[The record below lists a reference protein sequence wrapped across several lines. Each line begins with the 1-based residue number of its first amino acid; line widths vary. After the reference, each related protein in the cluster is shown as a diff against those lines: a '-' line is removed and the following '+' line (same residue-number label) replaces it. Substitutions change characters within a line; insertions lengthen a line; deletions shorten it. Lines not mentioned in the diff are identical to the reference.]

1 MKTPIRPLPRLLAAA
16 LLTATLAAPAAASH
30 PDSGSPLQFVVG
42 DQRTRQQL
50 DTLNIAE
57 PLDLGVGE
65 EVVIQPVL
73 PNGRRDIVPRVR
85 YSVSAGKNNVHIATV
100 RNNASALLVR
110 GLRHGNDRNGT
121 SALIKFELVDR
132 ADRDRLRPNQRDG
145 YISVRVLPQG
155 FAYDRPG
162 VGVAPIQDPRYARID
177 ERRAY
182 RVVDALYRG
191 ILLRSPEDAQTGRVR
206 EITEEGYNTIEQ
218 IAVDIA
224 ESDES
229 RRLYSQTSDEERLA
243 AVYRHLLGVE
253 RNQIPSDE
261 WARAMNA
268 MRFRRLGEVVAQIV
282 RDQDFVNRFDLQEQY
297 SRYR

>member
-1 MKTPIRPLPRLLAAA
+1 MKIPIRPLPRLLVMA
-16 LLTATLAAPAAASH
+16 LLTAALAAPAVASH
-30 PDSGSPLQFVVG
+30 QDDSPLQFVVG

-73 PNGRRDIVPRVR
+73 PGGRRDVFPRVR
-85 YSVSAGKNNVHIATV
+85 YSVSAGKNNIHIETV

-110 GLRHGNDRNGT
+110 GLRADHGRNGT
-121 SALIKFELVDR
+121 SSLIKFELVD
-132 ADRDRLRPNQRDG
+132 AVDRNRLRPKQRDG

-155 FAYDRPG
+155 FAYDRTG
-162 VGVAPIQDPRYARID
+162 APVVDPRYARID

-182 RVVDALYRG
+182 RVVDALYQG

-206 EITEEGYNTIEQ
+206 EITEEGYSTIEQ

-224 ESDES
+224 ESEES

-243 AVYRHLLGVE
+243 AVYRHLLGLE
-253 RNQIPSDE
+253 RHQIPRDE

-268 MRFRRLGEVVAQIV
+268 MRFRRLSEVVAQIV
-282 RDQDFVNRFDLQEQY
+282 RDQDFVNRFDLQEQF
-297 SRYR
+297 SRFR